1 MNVTTQPA
9 EKPIPADQ
17 PLTTEE
23 LDALEALAPGIFPG
37 PWRYDPRNKN
47 IWDNALP
54 ILEVVYNADE
64 LGPFV
69 AAAREA
75 IPRLIVELKHLR
87 EENAYL
93 KSDTAPYVW
102 MLSADYTLDDLPEP
116 FVSPAAA
123 KAKAETDYL
132 TGNYVDPASA
142 ITEGDAALEWVPI
155 LDCDAAQLL
164 DKGVRTGLIVSR
176 VEVKGR
182 AVPSE
187 TAAGA

>member
-9 EKPIPADQ
+9 DTPAPTDQ

-75 IPRLIVELKHLR
+75 IPRLVAENRRLR
-87 EENAYL
+87 GENAYL
-93 KSDTAPYVW
+93 KADTPPYVW
-102 MLSADYTLDDLPEP
+102 MYSSDHYGDTPEP
-116 FVSPAAA
+116 FASMQAAR
-123 KAKAETDYL
+123 AKAELDYL
-132 TGNYVDPASA
+132 TGNYADPASA
-142 ITEGDAALEWVPI
+142 VAEGEAALEWVPI
-155 LDCDAAQLL
+155 LDCDADQLL
-164 DKGVRTGLIVSR
+164 DKGARTGLIVSR

-182 AVPSE
+182 VVPSE
-187 TAAGA
+187 AAAGA